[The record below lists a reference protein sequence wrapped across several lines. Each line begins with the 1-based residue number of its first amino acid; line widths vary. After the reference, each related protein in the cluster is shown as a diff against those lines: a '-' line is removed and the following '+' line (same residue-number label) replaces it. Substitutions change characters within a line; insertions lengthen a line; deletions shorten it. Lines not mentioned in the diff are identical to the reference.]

1 MSQAYDKTKLLEF
14 YKHNAKQRNDHDLA
28 AWKLIERQ
36 RFLEELITVKAKS
49 ILELGAGTGKDS
61 LFFLKSGLRVEA
73 VDMSPE
79 MVRLC
84 MEKGVSAHCLDLRDL
99 AFPEASFDAIYS
111 MNALLHIPK
120 QELQGVLLGIKQ
132 ILKPQGLF
140 YLGLHGGF
148 DFEGIWQ
155 QDIQEPKRFFSLFG
169 DTHLL
174 DTLRPHF
181 ELIYFRRVS
190 TSRDFKTHY
199 QSLILKKV

>member
-1 MSQAYDKTKLLEF
+1 MSHAYDKTKLLEF
-14 YKHNAKQRNDHDLA
+14 YKHNAKQRNEHDLA
-28 AWKLIERQ
+28 DWKLTERQ
-36 RFLEELITVKAKS
+36 RFLEEIVTVNANS

-61 LFFLKSGLRVEA
+61 LFFLQSGLKVEA

-84 MEKGVSAHCLDLRDL
+84 IEKGIFAHCLDLREL
-99 AFPEASFDAIYS
+99 GFPEASFDAIYS

-120 QELQGVLLGIKQ
+120 KELQEVLVSIKR
-132 ILKPQGLF
+132 ILKPNGLF

-155 QDIQEPKRFFSLFG
+155 QDIQEPKRFFSLF
-169 DTHLL
+169 DDAHLL
-174 DTLRPHF
+174 DTLRPYF
-181 ELIYFRRVS
+181 DLIYFRRVS

-199 QSLILKKV
+199 QSLILKKM